1 MTAKEIRNDLY
12 DIRYY
17 HTHRGMFNKPGMTI
31 VKSTVEEKAE
41 RYEKI
46 VKEGGTML
54 YAVYTELYVEGNT
67 QKRTAEKWQ
76 MKEGYVKYM
85 NRKLI
90 AYLEKEINTGGQRQ

>member
-17 HTHRGMFNKPGMTI
+17 HTHRGMFNKPGMSL

-90 AYLEKEINTGGQRQ
+90 AYLEKEINAGGQRQ

>member
-1 MTAKEIRNDLY
+1 MTAKEIRHDLY

-46 VKEGGTML
+46 AQECRTMM

-90 AYLEKEINTGGQRQ
+90 AYLEKEINAGG

>member
-17 HTHRGMFNKPGMTI
+17 HTHRGMFNKPGMSL

-46 VKEGGTML
+46 VKEGGAMP
-54 YAVYTELYVEGNT
+54 YALYTELYVE
-67 QKRTAEKWQ
+67 
-76 MKEGYVKYM
+76 
-85 NRKLI
+85 
-90 AYLEKEINTGGQRQ
+90 

>member
-1 MTAKEIRNDLY
+1 MTTKEIRNDLY

-46 VKEGGTML
+46 AQEGGTML

-76 MKEGYVKYM
+76 MKEGDVKYM

-90 AYLEKEINTGGQRQ
+90 AYLEKEINAGGQKQ

>member
-17 HTHRGMFNKPGMTI
+17 HTHRGMFNKPGMI
-31 VKSTVEEKAE
+31 LVKSTVEEKAE

-46 VKEGGTML
+46 VKDGGAMP
-54 YAVYTELYVEGNT
+54 YALYTELYVEGNT

-76 MKEGYVKYM
+76 VKEGYVKYM

-90 AYLEKEINTGGQRQ
+90 AYLEKEINAGGQKQ